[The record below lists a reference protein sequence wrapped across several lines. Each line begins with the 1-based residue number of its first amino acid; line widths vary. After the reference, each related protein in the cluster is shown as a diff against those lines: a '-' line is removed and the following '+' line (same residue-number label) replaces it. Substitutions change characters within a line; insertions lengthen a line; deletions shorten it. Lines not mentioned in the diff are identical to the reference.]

1 MSAII
6 CSNKGKKMKSRNGII
21 TWGFVILSPLAHA
34 DISYIDKTH
43 ILNTL
48 TNNIEQ
54 QYVEVKKIDKIS
66 DALTEL
72 KASPAF
78 THSQSQEQF
87 ASLLTAELQKF
98 DKHFT
103 VQWRN
108 PNESQ
113 NNKTKRES
121 WFTKLSRKNSGF
133 NRVEV
138 LDGNIGYVD
147 FWGFDELSKNSKNI
161 AESVMGF
168 VSNVDALIFDLR
180 NNGGGSA
187 EMVQFISSYF
197 LKPNTH
203 LNSIYWRATDST
215 REFRTF
221 DNVSSSIHLDTPM
234 YILTSNDTFSAAEE
248 FAYNL
253 KYLERATLVGETTK
267 GGANPWQFYELGS
280 GFRAGI
286 PIAKAINPKTKTN
299 WESIGVKPHIE
310 TSQTNALDV
319 AYKIALNEVKKSV
332 SNEHQIKEIN
342 DKLEELSNDT
352 PFKETPQSTM

>member
-1 MSAII
+1 MEF
-6 CSNKGKKMKSRNGII
+6 KSGII
-21 TWGFVILSPLAHA
+21 IWGFIVFSPLAHA
-34 DISYIDKTH
+34 DISYIDKNH

-48 TNNIEQ
+48 TDNIEQ

-66 DALTEL
+66 DALTVL
-72 KASPAF
+72 KTSSEF
-78 THSQSQEQF
+78 TSSQSQEQF

-103 VQWRN
+103 VQWQN
-108 PNESQ
+108 PNKSQ
-113 NNKTKRES
+113 NNKTKREP

-147 FWGFDELSKNSKNI
+147 FWGFAELSKNSKSVV
-161 AESVMGF
+161 ESVMGF
-168 VSNVDALIFDLR
+168 VSNADALIFDLR

-203 LNSIYWRATDST
+203 FNSIYSRVTDST
-215 REFRTF
+215 REYRTF
-221 DNVSSSIHLDTPM
+221 ANVNGSIHLDTPI

-253 KYLERATLVGETTK
+253 KHLERATLVGERTK

-299 WESIGVKPHIE
+299 WEAIGVKPHIE
-310 TSQTNALDV
+310 IPQTNALDV
-319 AYKIALNEVKKSV
+319 AYKMALNEVKKSV
-332 SNEHQIKEIN
+332 SDEHQIKDIN
-342 DKLEELSNDT
+342 DKLEELSNSL
-352 PFKETPQSTM
+352 PLKEK